1 MEITG
6 AEPMAAT
13 SLSASRLVITE
24 IIVLLN
30 EKRIFE

>member
-13 SLSASRLVITE
+13 SLSASRLAITE

-30 EKRIFE
+30 EK